1 MKSGFA
7 RDLADQDGPIE
18 QAIANSPGK
27 PIRLRIQ
34 PMVLIAGQYRAW
46 KDVRWTLEC
55 ETADEAFETRDAMRE
70 FFSALADIGPGA
82 VRQLLA
88 SRSTAAVEGVTK
100 AGAA

>member
-7 RDLADQDGPIE
+7 RDLADQNGPIE
-18 QAIANSPGK
+18 QAVATSPGK

-55 ETADEAFETRDAMRE
+55 ETADEAFETREAMVA
-70 FFSALADIGPGA
+70 FFSALADHGPQA
-82 VRQLLA
+82 VAQLLA
-88 SRSTAAVEGVTK
+88 STKEGAPK